1 MKATQVII
9 SVLVAL
15 MILSLSASTFA
26 AVDSVDIL
34 IKALIDRKILTE
46 DDASTI
52 RAEIATLR
60 QDEDAAKTSYNV
72 TGKRPIKI
80 SGYVQER
87 YTQSTQPGTNDYF
100 EGKRVR
106 LGLAG
111 DATQNVDFN
120 LLVDFAGSK
129 NALTSATLATTP
141 KTSLTTKSAAFGKPL
156 LLDAAFGY
164 KLSNARKL
172 SIGQFKVPFGLE
184 SYTSDAALDT
194 INRTQVTETLVPGR
208 DNGSNGRDVGIQ
220 YSGTKSLSDDGSR
233 QIDYYLGLF
242 DGAGIN
248 VADDNG
254 AKDLAGR
261 VVWKPGIDGLSI
273 GLAQYSGKAT
283 VAELDHN
290 RTGTEAVYLHGPWTL
305 KGEYIWAKDAA
316 IKKNGWYGT
325 VVRQLND
332 SAQVVAR
339 YDFLDPNTAKAGDAT
354 NTLTL
359 GLNYFLNKDGYTRWQ
374 LNYEKHGEQ
383 GASIKNDLFLAQFQ
397 AGF

>member
-1 MKATQVII
+1 MRVTQVVI
-9 SVLVAL
+9 SLLVAV
-15 MILSLSASTFA
+15 MILSVSASAFA

-34 IKALIDRKILTE
+34 IKALIDRKVITE
-46 DDASTI
+46 DDASSI
-52 RAEIATLR
+52 RAEIAALR
-60 QDEDAAKTSYNV
+60 QDEDAAKTSFNV
-72 TGKRPIKI
+72 TGKRPIKL

-87 YTQSTQPGTNDYF
+87 YTSSSQAGTHDTF
-100 EGKRVR
+100 EAKRVR

-111 DATQNVDFN
+111 DATTNVDFN
-120 LLVDFAGSK
+120 ILFDLAGSK
-129 NALTSATLATTP
+129 SALTSATLTTSP
-141 KTSLTTKSAAFGKPL
+141 TTSLATKSANFAKPL

-164 KLSNARKL
+164 KLSNGRKI

-194 INRTQVTETLVPGR
+194 INRTAVTEALVPGR
-208 DNGSNGRDVGIQ
+208 DNGSSGRDVGIQ
-220 YSGTKSLSDDGSR
+220 YSGVKPLNEDGSS
-233 QIDYYLGLF
+233 QIEYYLGLF

-254 AKDLAGR
+254 VKDFAGR
-261 VVWKPGIDGLSI
+261 VVWKPGVDGLSL

-283 VAELDHN
+283 SANLNHN
-290 RTGTEAVYLHGPWTL
+290 RTGAEAVYLHGPWTV

-316 IKKNGWYGT
+316 VKKNGWYGT
-325 VVRQLND
+325 LVRQLND
-332 SAQVVAR
+332 SAQAVVR
-339 YDFLDPNTAKAGDAT
+339 YDRLDPNTAAAGDAT

-383 GASIKNDLFLAQFQ
+383 GTQVKNDLLLAQFQ